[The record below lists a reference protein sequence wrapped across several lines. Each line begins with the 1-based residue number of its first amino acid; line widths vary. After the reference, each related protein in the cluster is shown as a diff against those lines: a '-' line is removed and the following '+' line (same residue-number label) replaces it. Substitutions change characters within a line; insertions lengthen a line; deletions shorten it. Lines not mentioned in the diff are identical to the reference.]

1 MLGYIGGFIGPLVIG
16 WTLDLGGGMSHATWA
31 VAFLIV
37 ATLSIIALAAF
48 RFMQPNELPG
58 DRLQK

>member
-1 MLGYIGGFIGPLVIG
+1 
-16 WTLDLGGGMSHATWA
+16 